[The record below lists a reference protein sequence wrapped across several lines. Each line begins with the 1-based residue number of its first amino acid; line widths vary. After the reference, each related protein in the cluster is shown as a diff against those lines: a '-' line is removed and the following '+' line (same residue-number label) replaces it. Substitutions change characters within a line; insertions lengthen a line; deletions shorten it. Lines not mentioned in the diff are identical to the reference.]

1 MIEILIVDD
10 HPVITK
16 GIKYMILEKETGIN
30 VDIVSSPL
38 EIDKF
43 LTKKSYDILITDLYM
58 PEMNGIELTKKVH
71 REYPQIKVIVYT
83 AYDIYKHFK
92 QIMDAGG
99 AGLLNKT
106 CSQEQL
112 ITTIKCVYRGEI
124 ILPLDLCRTL
134 SEGSIPISEN
144 ESLNVRDIELSD
156 EEISI
161 LLDIGKGLTNE
172 NIAKKMFMSRRTIE
186 YKLTKLFKKLNVTSR
201 NEALNQAKIIG
212 LIDEKSDLT

>member
-106 CSQEQL
+106 CSEEQL
-112 ITTIKCVYRGEI
+112 ITTIKCIYRGEI
-124 ILPLDLCRTL
+124 ILPLDLC
-134 SEGSIPISEN
+134 N
-144 ESLNVRDIELSD
+144 C
-156 EEISI
+156 
-161 LLDIGKGLTNE
+161 
-172 NIAKKMFMSRRTIE
+172 
-186 YKLTKLFKKLNVTSR
+186 
-201 NEALNQAKIIG
+201 
-212 LIDEKSDLT
+212 

>member
-106 CSQEQL
+106 CSEEQL

-134 SEGSIPISEN
+134 SEGNIPISES
-144 ESLNVRDIELSD
+144 ESLNVRNIELSD

-161 LLDIGKGLTNE
+161 LQDIGKGLTNE

-186 YKLTKLFKKLNVTSR
+186 YKLTKLFKRLNVTSR